1 MLNSIIIDLGGGFRR
16 RKETLK
22 SNNRIQHTSESTY
35 CFIKDSRVRKT
46 VMSMGLVLIHL
57 CKVMWHG
64 LIITWFDNIR
74 FVWYKVWQNQDM
86 LGLGKRIGP
95 S

>member
-1 MLNSIIIDLGGGFRR
+1 
-16 RKETLK
+16 
-22 SNNRIQHTSESTY
+22 
-35 CFIKDSRVRKT
+35 
-46 VMSMGLVLIHL
+46 MGLVLIHL

-74 FVWYKVWQNQDM
+74 FVWYKVWPNQDM